1 MADAHHVYLML
12 CADGTYYCGYA
23 LDPRR
28 RLATHNAGKGS
39 KILRGKLPVRLAYVR
54 RFATKGDALRFE
66 RALKAC
72 AHAHKRK
79 LAARWRK
86 TSSQKWRPYI

>member
-1 MADAHHVYLML
+1 MPTTHHVYLAL

-28 RLATHNAGKGS
+28 RLDAHNAGKGS

-54 RFATKGDALRFE
+54 RFAAKGDALRFE
-66 RALKAC
+66 RTLKAC

-79 LAARWRK
+79 LAASWRK
-86 TSSQKWRPYI
+86 KASQKWRPYL